1 VEVLPKTITAKR
13 PGRER
18 WTGRGARS
26 RPAKIM
32 RKRGMKTTK
41 RVMREREEKEDVEL
55 VLGELF

>member
-1 VEVLPKTITAKR
+1 
-13 PGRER
+13 
-18 WTGRGARS
+18 
-26 RPAKIM
+26 M